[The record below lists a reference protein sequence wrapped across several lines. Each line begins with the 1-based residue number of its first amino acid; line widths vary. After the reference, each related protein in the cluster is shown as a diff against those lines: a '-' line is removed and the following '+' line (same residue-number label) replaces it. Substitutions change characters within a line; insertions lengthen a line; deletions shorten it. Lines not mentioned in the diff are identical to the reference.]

1 MVKDLSIIR
10 PVNQSLKSKSKSI
23 QDIILMLLLNRL
35 NVMNIVKENMDIF
48 DFFTQHFCDKKAES
62 KKADSRLKHN

>member
-10 PVNQSLKSKSKSI
+10 PVNQSLKSKSI